1 MGAFRLPCGCGGQG
15 RRGADAFDAAAGGDG
30 FGGEGGEGE
39 HAQQGH
45 HEAGVFVGRQRQ
57 VAAAVEQ
64 ALVVKLD
71 LFAAELLC
79 ERGECG
85 VFGIGSVG
93 GLRHGLQQG
102 NLQQQGGQ
110 IVQGAVEADG
120 VGGHLAGFGDHGGAV
135 ARG

>member
-1 MGAFRLPCGCGGQG
+1 MGAFRLPYGCGRQS
-15 RRGADAFDAAAGGDG
+15 RRGADAFDAAAGGHG

-71 LFAAELLC
+71 LFAAELL
-79 ERGECG
+79 GKGGQSG
-85 VFGIGSVG
+85 VFGIAAVG
-93 GLRHGLQQG
+93 GLRYGLQ
-102 NLQQQGGQ
+102 
-110 IVQGAVEADG
+110 
-120 VGGHLAGFGDHGGAV
+120 
-135 ARG
+135 